1 MNALPQAQFHVVVR
15 STGTRLRVP
24 AGRSILEVLRA
35 HGIDVPSSCES
46 GVCGTCR
53 TRYLDGEVEHLDAH
67 LLSDEQAQYLMPCVS
82 RARSAVLTLDL

>member
-1 MNALPQAQFHVVVR
+1 MSATSEAQFHVCIR
-15 STGTRLRVP
+15 STGALLPVP
-24 AGRSILEVLRA
+24 AGTSILEVLRA
-35 HGIDVPSSCES
+35 HGIDQPSSCEA

-67 LLSDEQAQYLMPCVS
+67 LLADEQAEFLMVCVS